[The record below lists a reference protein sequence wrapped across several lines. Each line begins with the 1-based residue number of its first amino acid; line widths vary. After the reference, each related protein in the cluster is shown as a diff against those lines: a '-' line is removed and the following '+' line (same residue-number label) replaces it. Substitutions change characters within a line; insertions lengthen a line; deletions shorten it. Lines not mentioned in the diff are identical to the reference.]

1 MRRQTGI
8 MAADQLELRPV
19 DAGEVVA
26 FVRAVDAA
34 FGNVPTDEDL
44 AYFTA
49 LTVPDQTL
57 AVFDG
62 GRIVATAGW
71 NAFELT
77 LPAAA
82 GSAYPVISVPGVT
95 AVGVHPTHR
104 RQGLLNR
111 MMTRQLDDLRRRGEL
126 LAILTASE
134 SVIYGRYGY
143 GLAQSFQEVAVASRR
158 AAFRRPVVTGGHMR
172 LADPDEAGKIL
183 PDLHDRARR
192 LRPGEISRPPQWWE
206 WQFRDPEKDR
216 DGGGARFYAVHESD
230 RGEPDGYTSYRY
242 HHSWPDGLPS
252 SRVAVRDVTA
262 LTPDVYAALWRFL
275 LDLDL
280 VGEVTCH
287 SRPLDETLRWLL
299 AEPRQL
305 RTTGIGDHIWAR
317 IIDVPGALAAR
328 GYGTEEQL
336 VLDVQWPDPD
346 SAGRF
351 ALTTGPDAGHCRKA
365 RRSDKT
371 DLVLGLADLGA
382 VYLGAVGL
390 SVLARAG
397 RVVEERP
404 GALAR
409 ADAAFASP
417 VAPFCGTG
425 F

>member
-1 MRRQTGI
+1 MV
-8 MAADQLELRPV
+8 ADQLELRPV
-19 DAGEVVA
+19 DAGEVAA

-34 FGNVPTDEDL
+34 FGNVPTDEEL
-44 AYFTA
+44 AYWTEVV
-49 LTVPDQTL
+49 VPDQTL

-71 NAFELT
+71 STFELT

-82 GSAYPVISVPGVT
+82 GSAYPLITVPGVT
-95 AVGVHPTHR
+95 AVGVHATHR

-111 MMTRQLDDLRRRGEL
+111 MMTRQLEDLRRRGDL

-134 SVIYGRYGY
+134 SLIYGRYGY
-143 GLAQSFQEVAVASRR
+143 GLAQSFEQVTIASRR
-158 AAFRRPVVTGGHMR
+158 AGFRRPVVAGGRMR
-172 LADPDEAGKIL
+172 LADPDDAGKIL

-192 LRPGEISRPPQWWE
+192 LRPGEINRARYWWD
-206 WQFRDPEKDR
+206 WQFRDSEKER

-230 RGEPDGYTSYRY
+230 TGEPDGYTSYRY

-252 SRVAVRDVTA
+252 SRVAARDVTA
-262 LTPDVYAALWRFL
+262 LTPAVHAALWRFL

-280 VGEVTCH
+280 VGEVTRRN
-287 SRPLDETLRWLL
+287 SPLDDPLRWLL

-305 RTTGIGDHIWAR
+305 RVTGIGDHLWAR

-328 GYGTEEQL
+328 GYGIEDQL
-336 VLDVQWPDPD
+336 VLDVQWPEPD

-351 ALTTGPDAGHCRKA
+351 VLATGREGGQCRNA

>member
-1 MRRQTGI
+1 
-8 MAADQLELRPV
+8 MAADQLDLRPI
-19 DAGEVVA
+19 DAGEVGA
-26 FVRAVDAA
+26 YVRAVDTA
-34 FGNVPTDEDL
+34 FGHASSEENV
-44 AYFTA
+44 AFWSG

-57 AVFDG
+57 ATFDG

-71 NAFELT
+71 EAFELT

-82 GSAYPVISVPGVT
+82 GSSCPVITVPGVT

-104 RQGLLNR
+104 RRGLLNR

-134 SVIYGRYGY
+134 AIIYGRYGY
-143 GLAQSFQEVAVASRR
+143 GLAQSFHQIAIASRQ
-158 AAFRRPVVTGGHMR
+158 AGFRQSVTAVGRMR
-172 LADPDEAGKIL
+172 LADADEAGKIL

-192 LRPGEISRPPQWWE
+192 LRPGEINRIAQWWD
-206 WQFRDPEKDR
+206 WHFRDIEKDR
-216 DGGGARFYAVHESD
+216 DGGDARFYAVHESD

-242 HHSWPDGLPS
+242 HHSSLDGLSS
-252 SRVAVRDVTA
+252 SRVAVGEVIA
-262 LTPDVYAALWRFL
+262 LTPQVRAALWRFL

-280 VGEVTCH
+280 VGEITC
-287 SRPLDETLRWLL
+287 SNCSVDEPLRWLL
-299 AEPRQL
+299 ADPRQL
-305 RTTGIGDHIWAR
+305 RTTAVGDHVWAR

-328 GYGTEEQL
+328 GYGTETEL
-336 VLDVQWPDPD
+336 VLDVQGSDPD

-351 ALTTGPDAGHCRKA
+351 VLATGPAGAECRKA
-365 RRSDKT
+365 RKSDRT
-371 DLVLGLADLGA
+371 DLISGLADLGA
-382 VYLGAVGL
+382 LYLGGVAP

-397 RVVEERP
+397 RVVEQRP